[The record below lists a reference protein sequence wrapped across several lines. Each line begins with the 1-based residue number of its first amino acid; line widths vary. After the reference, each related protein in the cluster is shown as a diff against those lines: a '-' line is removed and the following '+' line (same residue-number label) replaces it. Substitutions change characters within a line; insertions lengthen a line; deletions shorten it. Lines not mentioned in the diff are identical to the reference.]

1 MLNQVLA
8 PRNKTF
14 VIMWQNKWSRGV
26 FFCMRGNRPWG
37 LGQGFLCHCL
47 YITHPIANS
56 KILAWSFSGSF
67 CSCRL
72 YKQQQTD
79 RYTSRKTLQLAGYD
93 VTNIPAE
100 KVQVPPLASGASS
113 AAVLS
118 SAIGSATS
126 TAGQRG
132 SHSIVANTVRLFATS
147 TIIHLS
153 WIMFAYNY
161 SVLFWCFYL
170 IYETIIKSPAST
182 SFKLIFCDVFH
193 FPWQIII
200 QIQ

>member
-1 MLNQVLA
+1 
-8 PRNKTF
+8 
-14 VIMWQNKWSRGV
+14 MWQNKWSCGV

-100 KVQVPPLASGASS
+100 KVQVPPLASSVSS
-113 AAVLS
+113 GAAVPS
-118 SAIGSATS
+118 SAIGSAAS

-132 SHSIVANTVRLFATS
+132 SHSIVANSVRWFATS

-153 WIMFAYNY
+153 WIMFACNIQCY
-161 SVLFWCFYL
+161 F
-170 IYETIIKSPAST
+170 
-182 SFKLIFCDVFH
+182 DVFIWSMKQLSSLQH
-193 FPWQIII
+193 PPLVKN
-200 QIQ
+200 